1 MVMYF
6 DIILFIFQCTCGYL
20 NVKTLQLGPEKK
32 SKVFMRCL
40 YCDESQCGYVIHSTA
55 II

>member
-6 DIILFIFQCTCGYL
+6 DMILLFVFQCTCGYL

-32 SKVFMRCL
+32 SKVFMRS
-40 YCDESQCGYVIHSTA
+40 YCDKSQCVHVIHSIA